1 MDDDQRRPIRTR
13 GRPEITGQGREV
25 MTFHLHRYLSGWLRE
40 VRCNQVMVAVGFP
53 SSDADLGAYRVG
65 TDGASS
71 VRTGWTYADLE
82 DAWRFGNGQIVWE
95 APSGEAIGFDVVA
108 VYGESAEGDE
118 RLSSK
123 VVAFATVRKDQ
134 GLDDAELQRL
144 SRQVA
149 EAIEVARRN
158 STRLFFEEHSELPAK
173 SLLYAIMERLPEWC
187 GSDHAASV
195 LLTHDLDAMTL
206 EDSRQGAFDVLAER
220 VYFGDDGEQSDRL
233 VGMAVETR
241 GQALSVVDDALRRHR
256 QSPQRPYFLYRRA
269 ESSTIWRAVDGEQ
282 GGYRPW
288 HRIEGRPEHRT
299 VAFVPLTAGSS
310 GSRDLLGFVV
320 ISWRDAV
327 ELAPAVDDVVAAV
340 GHQLGQLLRQSPL
353 YTMSVR
359 KLWVARRVR
368 DLIEEAIAQERRGV
382 EAIEEAIGAVSQL
395 VAEHV
400 AVPSFAIGYL
410 KDSSDGSGRRLRYV
424 HPHGWTRFEDLE
436 LDVDVPPG
444 RRVDSGVSAL
454 ALRLDRPIALAGGYG
469 EGAEH
474 NFHNHLWV
482 DEAAGEL
489 YDRRDVDRTVAELRE
504 QCQPLPDYYK
514 PARQSAYATL
524 SYPIVFSGEQR
535 GVLTVEVER
544 GTDWLWWT
552 GFGGHLFWDTIARE
566 VGLGLYELADQ
577 EK

>member
-1 MDDDQRRPIRTR
+1 MDDDQRGSIRTR
-13 GRPEITGQGREV
+13 GRPQITGQGREV

-71 VRTGWTYADLE
+71 VRTGWKYADLE

-108 VYGESAEGDE
+108 VYDESAEGDE
-118 RLSSK
+118 RVSSQ
-123 VVAFATVRKDQ
+123 VVGFATVRKDQ
-134 GLDDAELQRL
+134 GLDDAELDRL

-158 STRLFFEEHSELPAK
+158 SARLFFEEQSEQPVK
-173 SLLYAIMERLPEWC
+173 SLLYAIMDRLPEWC
-187 GSDHAASV
+187 GCDHAASV

-220 VYFGDDGEQSDRL
+220 VFFGDDDEQSDRL
-233 VGMAVETR
+233 VGMAVETT
-241 GQALSVVDDALRRHR
+241 GQSPSVVDDALRRHR
-256 QSPQRPYFLYRRA
+256 QSPQQSYFLYRRS
-269 ESSTIWRAVDGEQ
+269 ESSTTWQAVDGKP
-282 GGYRPW
+282 RDCRLW

-299 VAFVPLTAGSS
+299 VMFVPLTAGAS
-310 GSRDLLGFVV
+310 GGRDLLGFLV

-327 ELAPAVDDVVAAV
+327 QLAPAVDDVVAGV

-368 DLIEEAIAQERRGV
+368 DRIEEAIAAQRRGV

-400 AVPSFAIGYL
+400 DVPSFAIGYL
-410 KDSSDGSGRRLRYV
+410 IDGSDGGKRRLRYV
-424 HPHGWTRFEDLE
+424 HPHGWTRYEDLE
-436 LDVDVPPG
+436 LDVDVPPE

-454 ALRLDRPIALAGGYG
+454 ALRLGRPIVLAGGYG

-482 DEAAGEL
+482 DEEAGAL
-489 YDRRDVDRTVAELRE
+489 YDRRDVDRSVDELRE
-504 QCQPLPDYYK
+504 QCRPLRDYYK

-524 SYPIVFSGEQR
+524 SYPIVFSSEQR

-566 VGLGLYELADQ
+566 VGLGLYELAAQ
-577 EK
+577 QG